1 MLSGL
6 LKGWEH
12 SPHLVSRKYPS
23 QYALWERETINS
35 ENNCFSKAGNLHI
48 QSVHWIYS

>member
-1 MLSGL
+1 MPSGL
-6 LKGWEH
+6 LKGSEH
-12 SPHLVSRKYPS
+12 SPHLVSHKYPS

-35 ENNCFSKAGNLHI
+35 ENCFSKAGNLHI